1 MPVIGL
7 DDCQSVHSVIDLS
20 SNLSKDNATDY
31 DMKNHSSSQ
40 YAV

>member
-7 DDCQSVHSVIDLS
+7 DDCQFVHSVIDLS
-20 SNLSKDNATDY
+20 DNLSKDTGANY
-31 DMKNHSSSQ
+31 DTKIHSSSQ